1 MSLERRLLS
10 AAEISNSIKET
21 PQWDLKGNKSITR
34 KFHFQ
39 DFIQAFSFMTK
50 VALLAETMC
59 HHPEWSNV
67 YADVEI
73 VLTTHDLGGI
83 SNLDLKLAKAIDEL

>member
-10 AAEISNSIKET
+10 PAEISTLRKDSPLWEVKE
-21 PQWDLKGNKSITR
+21 NKSITR
-34 KFHFQ
+34 KFHFK

-50 VALLAETMC
+50 VAILAETMC

-73 VLTTHDLGGI
+73 ILTTHDLGGI
-83 SNLDLKLAKAIDEL
+83 SNLDFKLAKAIDEL